1 MSMYVRSIFKRMP
14 KQPHPEKNIYSFVLR
29 YQQGGGGGGGRP
41 RGSSSMSGTAYDR
54 WSYEQSS
61 PGSNDTAINK
71 LQHKY
76 WVAKQAVQR
85 KLGKDED
92 EHVIASD
99 SELDAKLEL
108 FRSINDTTCR
118 LQRMIEHYQDRL
130 CSESMQ

>member
-1 MSMYVRSIFKRMP
+1 
-14 KQPHPEKNIYSFVLR
+14 
-29 YQQGGGGGGGRP
+29 
-41 RGSSSMSGTAYDR
+41 MSGTAYDR
-54 WSYEQSS
+54 WSYEQST

-76 WVAKQAVQR
+76 WVAKQARNNSIINIYATVTFCCCCFQAVVR

-108 FRSINDTTCR
+108 FRSINDTTSR

-130 CSESMQ
+130 CSQCSTISVLPFGF